1 MKGLFK
7 ISVIENSVASDHRLF
22 EYHIG
27 LRHRM
32 ETFLKLYNQ

>member
-1 MKGLFK
+1 MKRFFK
-7 ISVIENSVASDHRLF
+7 ISVIENSVDSDHRLF

-32 ETFLKLYNQ
+32 ETFLKLHNQ